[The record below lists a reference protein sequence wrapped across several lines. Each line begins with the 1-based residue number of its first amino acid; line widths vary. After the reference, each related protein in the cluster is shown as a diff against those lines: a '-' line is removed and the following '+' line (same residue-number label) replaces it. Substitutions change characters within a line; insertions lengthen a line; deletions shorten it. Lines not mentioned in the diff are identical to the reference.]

1 MPKQLQSGRAR
12 WVALSLAAL
21 AHSSAWAGPILNG
34 DFADV
39 TVLSGYTVTGS
50 VISEP
55 TGAFAQLDTDGS
67 FTRTLAQTFSIP
79 ATGSIF
85 SFDFAFSTEGVAP
98 IAGLPDSFAVSIQT
112 IAGDLLDIL
121 VVDALGV
128 VPDPSDGIEV
138 VTGATAISVTFDSS
152 IGTPGYVALGG
163 TVFGGRISMAFPNS
177 VLGQDATLFV
187 DLFDQS
193 DGFASRA
200 AVDNFSVTA
209 RAVTEPTSLLLTGLG
224 LIGLCA
230 TRRRGAPTGG

>member
-21 AHSSAWAGPILNG
+21 AHSSAWAGPIFNG
-34 DFADV
+34 DFAAV

-50 VISEP
+50 AISEP
-55 TGAFAQLDTDGS
+55 TGAFAQLDSDGS

-85 SFDFAFSTEGVAP
+85 SFEFAFSTEGVVP

-121 VVDALGV
+121 VVDAFGV

-138 VTGATAISVTFDSS
+138 VTGATPISVTFDSS
-152 IGTPGYVALGG
+152 IGTPATWPWAGRHSGARSAWRFRIPCSAKMRPCSSTCSIRATAL
-163 TVFGGRISMAFPNS
+163 RRAPPWIIFPS
-177 VLGQDATLFV
+177 RRVL
-187 DLFDQS
+187 
-193 DGFASRA
+193 
-200 AVDNFSVTA
+200 
-209 RAVTEPTSLLLTGLG
+209 
-224 LIGLCA
+224 
-230 TRRRGAPTGG
+230 